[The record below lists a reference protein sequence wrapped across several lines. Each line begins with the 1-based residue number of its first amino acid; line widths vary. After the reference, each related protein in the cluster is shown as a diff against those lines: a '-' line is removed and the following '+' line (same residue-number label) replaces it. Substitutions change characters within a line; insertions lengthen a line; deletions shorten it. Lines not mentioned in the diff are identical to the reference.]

1 MGPSDPLKKLSN
13 RSLTDG
19 TLMTSL
25 RGMVTCILDSA
36 PSKSKF
42 KSTLSVL
49 EVLGEDNVRGWRFCL
64 SCHRNGRDGLV
75 QLLSSIHLEF
85 LFLQL
90 LF

>member
-13 RSLTDG
+13 HSLTDG

-49 EVLGEDNVRGWRFCL
+49 EVLGRIMSEGGGFV
-64 SCHRNGRDGLV
+64 
-75 QLLSSIHLEF
+75 
-85 LFLQL
+85 
-90 LF
+90 